1 MALSSK
7 QSDDVMGKKK
17 CFKPPKTEAA
27 FQFK

>member
-1 MALSSK
+1 MTLSSK
-7 QSDDVMGKKK
+7 QSDDEIGKNK